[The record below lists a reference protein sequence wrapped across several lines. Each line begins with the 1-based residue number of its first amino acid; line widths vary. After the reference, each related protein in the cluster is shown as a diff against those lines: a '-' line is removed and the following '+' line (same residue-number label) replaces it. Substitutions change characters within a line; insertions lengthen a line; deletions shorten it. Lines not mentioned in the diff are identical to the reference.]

1 MEVLCLI
8 RKGKKNMLKLLKIY
22 VKKKSI
28 FELVKKEKEICTS
41 FADTP
46 LTAKVRATVCQQC
59 LVKAE
64 KALNL

>member
-1 MEVLCLI
+1 
-8 RKGKKNMLKLLKIY
+8 MLKLLKIY